1 MLTYL
6 FSASPGAWRVVL
18 VYQDSISASVI
29 INYTNMA
36 ATSHVKLGFLKPKVN
51 FIFVEFGHCHEE
63 KISVVSAS
71 FKKIN

>member
-1 MLTYL
+1 
-6 FSASPGAWRVVL
+6 
-18 VYQDSISASVI
+18 
-29 INYTNMA
+29 MA

-71 FKKIN
+71 FKKMN